1 MTNNTENLELTT
13 EYQEV
18 QKKPS
23 AKLRKEQKE
32 LIRRMAAMEE
42 TDEKITLDYRKLL
55 DRIAIIDDILEKRKA
70 GRWNGVKIGGGL
82 LLGAASLFLAYRNDT
97 SDYPV
102 HHKETG
108 NVLQRLLGSLI
119 KF

>member
-1 MTNNTENLELTT
+1 MSNTEELELTTT
-13 EYQEV
+13 EYQEA

-23 AKLRKEQKE
+23 ARLRKEQRE

-42 TDEKITLDYRKLL
+42 TDEKVTLDYKKLL

-70 GRWNGVKIGGGL
+70 GRWNGIKIGGGL

-97 SDYPV
+97 AEYPV

-108 NVLQRLLGSLI
+108 NVLQRLLGGLI
-119 KF
+119 RF